1 MQGRNYLCE
10 EHTGVIGECLHQRLQ
25 ELGGEQSRERV
36 PVCCMEL
43 GAGGQAQTGIRLTAG
58 TVPRIHPFSWG
69 MI

>member
-43 GAGGQAQTGIRLTAG
+43 GAGGQAQTVGLGSQQAQY
-58 TVPRIHPFSWG
+58 PEYIHFPG
-69 MI
+69 G